1 MQNHFKLATSQT
13 AEHADKFAANII
25 NWTDICQVSRNL
37 MTDNVLVSADNR

>member
-13 AEHADKFAANII
+13 AERADKFAANII